1 MQTIRRRRK
10 FRPMFAAEK
19 QHIEMFS
26 VANFVLSKNY
36 LVKKQF
42 VLNIVLLKNWFSSS
56 FVENTKKNAMG

>member
-1 MQTIRRRRK
+1 
-10 FRPMFAAEK
+10 
-19 QHIEMFS
+19 MFS

-42 VLNIVLLKNWFSSS
+42 DLNTVLLKNWFSSS